1 MATAETLLRD
11 LCNRIDACAWDTLVE
26 LLHPD
31 FVCRYAH
38 TGETLGG
45 PEWVRLN
52 AEYPGFQRL
61 EILDAVAS
69 GDRAVA
75 RALIVGGP
83 DSADQEFQVA
93 SFITERDGLIAEL
106 TEVWT
111 DVGQTPP
118 EDARPQ

>member
-11 LCNRIDACAWDTLVE
+11 LCSRIGACSWDTLGE

-38 TGETLGG
+38 TAEILNG

-61 EILDAVAS
+61 EVLDVVAS
-69 GDRAVA
+69 GERAVA

-83 DSADQEFQVA
+83 DSATQEFQVA
-93 SFITERDGLIAEL
+93 SFVTERDGLIAEL

-111 DVGQTPP
+111 DVGEAPP
-118 EDARPQ
+118 EGARPQ